1 MSFRAKWANLDFEN
15 VKFWTEI
22 KTEKL
27 VRRYEFWSE
36 KKQYGRIISVLK
48 FYDVVCSNIH
58 LPSIPR
64 ESQNVGW
71 WKKNRIDPRCEWI
84 GYMYVQCDCEVAKKR
99 ITLTTIPS
107 KWLSAFH
114 AISLS
119 LRWLMYAWCQR
130 IPYMCM
136 GADFVGVCAW
146 YAFSLSVHCFRHI
159 IHTPVFFVC
168 SYCVFCM
175 FNFDY

>member
-1 MSFRAKWANLDFEN
+1 MSFRAKLANLDFEN

-99 ITLTTIPS
+99 ITLTTNPS

-130 IPYMCM
+130 IAYVYGCR
-136 GADFVGVCAW
+136 FCWCVCVVC
-146 YAFSLSVHCFRHI
+146 FFLVSSLLPSYYTH
-159 IHTPVFFVC
+159 PGFF
-168 SYCVFCM
+168 CVFCM